1 MLGLQFRRDPFV
13 GIETEHP
20 VVARLLD
27 GELLLRPEA
36 QPVLLNDPGTMALGQ
51 CLRAVA
57 AAGIDDDDLVG
68 EAHALQAG
76 LQLRGRIER
85 DDGDGERLAR
95 SGHL

>member
-1 MLGLQFRRDPFV
+1 M
-13 GIETEHP
+13 
-20 VVARLLD
+20 ARLLD

-36 QPVLLNDPGTMALGQ
+36 QPVLLNDLGAMTLGQ
-51 CLRAVA
+51 GLRAVA
-57 AAGIDDDDLVG
+57 AARIDDDDLVG

-95 SGHL
+95 GGHL